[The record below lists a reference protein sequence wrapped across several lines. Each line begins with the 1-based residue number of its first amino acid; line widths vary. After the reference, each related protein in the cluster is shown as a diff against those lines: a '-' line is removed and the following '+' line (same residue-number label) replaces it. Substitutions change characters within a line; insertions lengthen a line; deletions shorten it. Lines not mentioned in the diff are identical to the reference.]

1 MDKEDKI
8 HFDDVFDN
16 EEDEEEQEE
25 EKAPENMEEILEKNI
40 EERDKSN
47 INDKEII
54 NKFNK
59 DNLSSTDKIEDI
71 IDQPDL
77 VEQSLIENQNNK
89 TIKEIEAEEKQ
100 KKEKEK
106 EKEIGTVQKNGK
118 NKIKLN
124 LNKIR
129 VTLPDE
135 FKLNSNPFDFIDFME
150 RKYNKYILD
159 KERDK
164 YFYLEKHI
172 NQGKFPEIKCYNF
185 IQKNTIMNHILKT
198 ENNFTRNKSTIK
210 ITSLVADKDL
220 MYIGDSNGIIK
231 IFSSNSELEI
241 GPLNI
246 SQDGIN
252 NETSENI
259 SVTSMDILSQK
270 NLLACGYYNGLV
282 EIWDLKNRVC
292 KKKIGTKFDGT

>member
-106 EKEIGTVQKNGK
+106 EKEIDTVQKNGK

-231 IFSSNSELEI
+231 IFSSNIILFWY
-241 GPLNI
+241 L
-246 SQDGIN
+246 
-252 NETSENI
+252 
-259 SVTSMDILSQK
+259 SM
-270 NLLACGYYNGLV
+270 
-282 EIWDLKNRVC
+282 
-292 KKKIGTKFDGT
+292 

>member
-106 EKEIGTVQKNGK
+106 EKEIDTVQKNGK

-164 YFYLEKHI
+164 YI
-172 NQGKFPEIKCYNF
+172 
-185 IQKNTIMNHILKT
+185 
-198 ENNFTRNKSTIK
+198 
-210 ITSLVADKDL
+210 
-220 MYIGDSNGIIK
+220 
-231 IFSSNSELEI
+231 
-241 GPLNI
+241 
-246 SQDGIN
+246 
-252 NETSENI
+252 
-259 SVTSMDILSQK
+259 
-270 NLLACGYYNGLV
+270 
-282 EIWDLKNRVC
+282 KNRKQFH
-292 KKKIGTKFDGT
+292 KK